1 MSEIDDEARA
11 LEAELR
17 RAHPERT
24 DLRLTDADGFR
35 ACWSVIAPLWDETID
50 RARTLEPAL
59 LHESVDGEWSFI
71 ETLRHLLYATD
82 AWIGRAL
89 LGDPS
94 PWHPLDLP
102 WDQMP
107 DTPGTPR
114 DRAARPGLDD
124 VLVLRRERITTVE
137 RVLADLTD
145 EQLAGHTTPV
155 DAPGWPTPDAYPVF
169 AVVLTVLNE
178 EWWHRQFAERDLTA
192 LVTRQR

>member
-17 RAHPERT
+17 RAHPDRT

-35 ACWSVIAPLWDETID
+35 ACWSVIAAQWDETIE
-50 RARTLEPAL
+50 RAAALDPDL
-59 LHESVDGEWSFI
+59 LHESVGGEWSFI

-102 WDQMP
+102 WDEMP
-107 DTPGTPR
+107 DVEGTPR
-114 DRAARPGLDD
+114 DRAARPSLAE
-124 VLVLRRERITTVE
+124 VLALRRERTATVE
-137 RVLADLTD
+137 RVLADLSD
-145 EQLAGHTTPV
+145 EQLAGRTTPV
-155 DAPGWPTPDAYPVF
+155 HAPGWPRPDAHPVF

-178 EWWHRQFAERDLTA
+178 EWWHRQFAERDLAVLTG
-192 LVTRQR
+192 